1 MFPHPSFFLFGDINM
16 LLDNRN
22 FIPLNTIGVVLSAF
36 GWSHSESKD
45 YSVGKETLTIVK
57 PDFYPA
63 GHVLAVSKKAVI
75 VCDGES
81 QFEYQ
86 GKEYNDVQEIIGE
99 FGIQIIETF
108 PEWIFTLEKEWTI
121 MKNGQYVHSFSSLN
135 ELRHR
140 KKLRC

>member
-1 MFPHPSFFLFGDINM
+1 MLPSFLFGGIVL
-16 LLDNRN
+16 LLDNNN
-22 FIPLNTIGVVLSAF
+22 FIPINTIGVVLSAF
-36 GWSHSESKD
+36 GWSHSESKN
-45 YSVGKETLTIVK
+45 YTTSEELVTIVK
-57 PDFYPA
+57 PDFYPN
-63 GHVLAVSKKAVI
+63 GHVLAVSKKAII

-108 PEWIFTLEKEWTI
+108 PQWKFTIEKEWTI
-121 MKNGQYVHSFSSLN
+121 KKNGEYVHSFSSLK